1 MRVIVVQN
9 PKRAIMNDKL
19 NDVFNLPSVTI
30 VESSTEV
37 SKTSPDITSDFDT
50 VRGNLHDIIGKGS
63 EALDELI
70 EIAKASQHPRAFEIV
85 GQIIKTLADAN
96 KDLMSLHKTKKDIDK
111 DDTKSQTPSIT
122 NNSLFVGS
130 TAELSKYLKNN
141 QS

>member
-1 MRVIVVQN
+1 
-9 PKRAIMNDKL
+9 MNDKL

-30 VESSTEV
+30 IESSTEV

-50 VRGNLHDIIGKGS
+50 VRGNLHDIIGKGI

-111 DDTKSQTPSIT
+111 DDTKSQAPSIT

>member
-1 MRVIVVQN
+1 M
-9 PKRAIMNDKL
+9 
-19 NDVFNLPSVTI
+19 
-30 VESSTEV
+30 
-37 SKTSPDITSDFDT
+37 
-50 VRGNLHDIIGKGS
+50 
-63 EALDELI
+63 I

-111 DDTKSQTPSIT
+111 DDTKSQAPSIT